1 MSDNLLFDTIAPV
14 IESAK
19 ISKIFL
25 AVLVDSPV
33 LDLVMISVLLI
44 ITSHLIEVEIDRH
57 LIIIIGRLLVWS
69 HYASHD

>member
-44 ITSHLIEVEIDRH
+44 ITSHLIEVEID
-57 LIIIIGRLLVWS
+57 
-69 HYASHD
+69 